1 MDQEPEV
8 IRQQLEQTRSS
19 LTDKV
24 EQLEQTI
31 GDTVQSTTQAVAC
44 TMESVKD
51 AVQDTVE
58 TVRGTVRETVDSV
71 KETFD
76 IRRYFEQY
84 PWAAFGSAVGVG
96 FASKVLLSSGRDS
109 AASHRIGEMH
119 SHGQPATHAAP
130 ATVQASHNGGQ
141 RVRSAAGMANGVAK
155 KFGGELEKLQGVAVG
170 AAFGLLRDWI
180 GRSAPHEVGA
190 KLGEVI
196 DDVTRRLGGEPFHEN
211 LLDSISGF
219 VGKVSGDRDA
229 AQEARGGGRI
239 PSL

>member
-19 LTDKV
+19 LTDKI
-24 EQLEQTI
+24 EQLEQTV
-31 GDTVQSTTQAVAC
+31 GDTVQSTTEAVAS

-58 TVRGTVRETVDSV
+58 TMKGTVRDTVDSV

-76 IRRYFEQY
+76 VRRYFAQY
-84 PWAAFGSAVGVG
+84 PWAAFGTAVGVG
-96 FASKVLLSSGRDS
+96 FAGNILLGSGRHS

-119 SHGQPATHAAP
+119 SRGQPATSAP
-130 ATVQASHNGGQ
+130 PASHNGGT
-141 RVRSAAGMANGVAK
+141 RKRTVAGLTNGVTQ

-196 DDVTRRLGGEPFHEN
+196 DDVTRRLGGEPFREN

-219 VGKVSGDRDA
+219 VGKVSGDRDVV
-229 AQEARGGGRI
+229 QVARGGGRV
-239 PSL
+239 SSS